1 MKNSLSKI
9 DTRKALLLE
18 CAWEVCNQVGGIY
31 TVIRSKLPA
40 VTSRWGE
47 NYCLI
52 GPYLSDNVM
61 VEFAPIDD
69 LSGPFGH
76 AVKLM
81 REMGF
86 EVHYGRWLVTG
97 RPRVILINPLS
108 AFNTLYDIK
117 GALWRDH
124 KIPTPT
130 GDHLVDQVVAFGHQV
145 QILMGLLCQ
154 VNKGNK
160 RIITHFHEWMAGTAI
175 PEMRRQRLDLS
186 IVFTTHATLLGRY
199 LAMNRENFYDNLGY
213 YDWVQ
218 ESRNYNI
225 ESQVCIERAAAH
237 GAHVFTTVSEVTA
250 RECSRLLGRDPDVIL
265 PNGLNIQRFTATHE
279 FQNLHVKYKAKI
291 HEFTEGHF
299 FPTYSFDLDKTVYL
313 FTSGRYEYKNKGF
326 DLTLEAL
333 ARLNYRM
340 KEQGVDATVV
350 MFFITK
356 RPSSGVN
363 PKLLQSRAL
372 FSKVKNTCEEIQ
384 KIVGDKLFQG
394 AVSNQDMRLP
404 NLNEFVDEYWRMRL
418 KRTLQAWKTKDWPA
432 VVTHNLYDADKDE
445 ILSFLRQS
453 NLVNGP
459 DDKVKIVYH
468 PDFINTLSPL
478 NQQDYDHFV
487 RGCHLGVFPSYYEPW
502 GYTPLECIA
511 CGIPTV
517 TCDLSGF
524 GDYVLK
530 AMPDA
535 PEKGIYVLK
544 RMNHTFDEA
553 AEQLTED
560 LLNFVKQNRRE
571 RIAQRN
577 RVESLSSEFDWENL
591 VRYYDQAYSLTAW
604 RED

>member
-1 MKNSLSKI
+1 MKKSISKI

-69 LSGPFGH
+69 LAGPFGH
-76 AVKLM
+76 AVKIM

-97 RPRVILINPLS
+97 RPRVILVSPYS
-108 AFNTLYDIK
+108 AFDRLYGVKAD
-117 GALWRDH
+117 LWRDH

-130 GDHLVDQVVAFGHQV
+130 GDHLIDQVIAFGHLV
-145 QILMGLLCQ
+145 QILMGILCQ
-154 VNKGNK
+154 INKDNK
-160 RIITHFHEWMAGTAI
+160 RIIAHFHEWMAGTAI
-175 PEMRRQRLDLS
+175 PEMRRQRLDAS

-199 LAMNRENFYDNLGY
+199 LAMNRENFYDHLAY
-213 YDWVQ
+213 YDWLQ
-218 ESRNYNI
+218 EARNYNI

-265 PNGLNIQRFTATHE
+265 PNGLNIQRFTASHE
-279 FQNLHVKYKAKI
+279 FQNQHVKYKSKI
-291 HEFTEGHF
+291 HEFVEGHF
-299 FPTYSFDLDKTVYL
+299 FPTYSFDLDKTVYF

-326 DLTLEAL
+326 DVTLEAL
-333 ARLNYRM
+333 ARLNWRM
-340 KEQGVDATVV
+340 KQENIDTTVV

-356 RPSSGVN
+356 RPSNGVN
-363 PKLLQSRAL
+363 PKLLQSREL
-372 FSKVKNTCEEIQ
+372 FSKVKGTCEEIQ

-404 NLNEFVDEYWRMRL
+404 NLNDFVDEYWRMRL
-418 KRTLQAWKTKDWPA
+418 KRSLQAWRSKDWPP
-432 VVTHNLYDADKDE
+432 VVTHMLHDAHKDE
-445 ILSFLRQS
+445 ILSYLRQS

-459 DDKVKIVYH
+459 DDKVKVIYH
-468 PDFINTLSPL
+468 PDFINSLSPINL
-478 NQQDYDHFV
+478 QDYDQFV

-524 GDYVLK
+524 GDYALK
-530 AMPDA
+530 TIPD
-535 PEKGIYVLK
+535 PSEKGVYVLN
-544 RMNHTFDEA
+544 RLNQSFDDA
-553 AEQLTED
+553 AEQLTQD
-560 LLNFVKQNRRE
+560 LFNFVKQNRRE

-577 RVESLSSEFDWENL
+577 RVESLSSDFDWENL
-591 VRYYDQAYSLTAW
+591 IRYYDQAYSLTAW
-604 RED
+604 RDD

>member
-1 MKNSLSKI
+1 MKTTISKL
-9 DTRKALLLE
+9 DTRKSLLLE

-69 LSGPFGH
+69 LTGTFGH
-76 AVKLM
+76 AVKVM

-86 EVHYGRWLVTG
+86 EIHYGRWLVTG
-97 RPRVILINPLS
+97 RPRVILINPYS
-108 AFNTLYDIK
+108 AFNNLYNIK
-117 GALWRDH
+117 ADLWRDH

-130 GDHLVDQVVAFGHQV
+130 GDHLIDQVVAFGHIV
-145 QILMGLLCQ
+145 QILFGVLCQ
-154 VNKGNK
+154 ANKGNK
-160 RIITHFHEWMAGTAI
+160 RIIAHIHEWMAGTAI
-175 PEMRRQRLDLS
+175 PEMRRARLDLS
-186 IVFTTHATLLGRY
+186 IVFTTHATILGRY
-199 LAMNRENFYDNLGY
+199 LAMNRENFYDHLPY

-250 RECSRLLGRDPDVIL
+250 RECSRLLGRDPDVIV
-265 PNGLNIQRFTATHE
+265 PNGLNIQRFTASHE
-279 FQNLHVKYKAKI
+279 FQNQHLKYKAKI
-291 HEFTEGHF
+291 HEFVEGHF
-299 FPTYSFDLDKTVYL
+299 FPTYSFDLDKTVYF

-326 DLTLEAL
+326 DVTLEAL
-333 ARLNYRM
+333 ARLNWRM
-340 KEQGVDATVV
+340 KQEGIDMTVV

-356 RPSSGVN
+356 RPGSGVN
-363 PKLLQSRAL
+363 PKLLQSHEL
-372 FSKVKNTCEEIQ
+372 YSKVKSTCEEIQ
-384 KIVGDKLFQG
+384 KIVGEKLFQG
-394 AVSNQDMRLP
+394 AVSTQDMRLP
-404 NLNEFVDEYWRMRL
+404 NLNDFVDEYWRMRL
-418 KRTLQAWKTKDWPA
+418 KRTLQAWRSKEWPT
-432 VVTHNLYDADKDE
+432 VVTHVLQDPQKDE
-445 ILSFLRQS
+445 ILNSLRLS

-459 DDKVKIVYH
+459 DDKVKVIYH
-468 PDFINTLSPL
+468 PDFINSLSPINL
-478 NQQDYDHFV
+478 QDYDQFV

-524 GDYVLK
+524 GDYALK
-530 AMPDA
+530 TIADPSD
-535 PEKGIYVLK
+535 KGVYVLQ
-544 RMNHTFDEA
+544 RLNRSYDEA
-553 AEQLTED
+553 AEQLTND
-560 LLNFVKQNRRE
+560 LFNFVKQTRRE

-577 RVESLSSEFDWENL
+577 RVESLASDFDWDNL
-591 VRYYDQAYSLTAW
+591 IRFYDQAYSLTAW

>member
-31 TVIRSKLPA
+31 TVIRSKFPA

-52 GPYLSDNVM
+52 GPYVSDNVM

-81 REMGF
+81 REMGY

-97 RPRVILINPLS
+97 RPRVILINPYS
-108 AFNTLYDIK
+108 AFNRMYDIK

-124 KIPTPT
+124 KIPTPSN
-130 GDHLVDQVVAFGHQV
+130 DHLIDQVIAFGHQV
-145 QILMGLLCQ
+145 QILLGLLCQ

-199 LAMNRENFYDNLGY
+199 LAMNRENFYDHLPY
-213 YDWVQ
+213 YDWLQ
-218 ESRNYNI
+218 EARNYNI
-225 ESQVCIERAAAH
+225 ETQVCIERAAAH
-237 GAHVFTTVSEVTA
+237 GSHVFTTVSEVTA
-250 RECSRLLGRDPDVIL
+250 RECSKLLGRDPDVIL

-291 HEFTEGHF
+291 HEFVEGHF

-333 ARLNYRM
+333 ARLNWRM
-340 KEQGVDATVV
+340 KQENIDATVV

-363 PKLLQSRAL
+363 SKLLQSRAL
-372 FSKVKNTCEEIQ
+372 FSKVKNTCEDIQ
-384 KIVGDKLFQG
+384 KTVGDKLFQG

-404 NLNEFVDEYWRMRL
+404 NLNEFVDEYLRMRL
-418 KRTLQAWKTKDWPA
+418 KRDLQAWKSKEWPA
-432 VVTHNLYDADKDE
+432 VVTHNLYDAEKDE
-445 ILSFLRQS
+445 ILNFLRQS
-453 NLVNGP
+453 NMVNGP
-459 DDKVKIVYH
+459 DDKVKIIYH

-535 PEKGIYVLK
+535 PEKGVYVLQ
-544 RMNHTFDEA
+544 RLNHSYDEA
-553 AEQLTED
+553 AEQLTND
-560 LLNFVKQNRRE
+560 LLHFVKQNRRE

-577 RVESLSSEFDWENL
+577 KVESLSSEFDWENL
-591 VRYYDQAYSLTAW
+591 IRYYDQAYSLTAW